1 MRRKLDAQAQHC
13 EDCMQYAA
21 RGVVPIGS
29 VPLPGQRC
37 ACGSR
42 CRCRVEYFRQQFP
55 VTMV

>member
-1 MRRKLDAQAQHC
+1 MRRILDDQAVHC
-13 EDCMQYAA
+13 RDCPGYAA
-21 RGVVPIGS
+21 KGIVAIGS